1 MGDRGSLLL
10 LLLLLL
16 LEDRGQNYAWWL
28 PPIVAGG
35 HLLYGEA
42 RELKAQSLQ
51 YWTWEY
57 LWSFC
62 RQLKWKVKYWI
73 EALDKSSGFNIDFFF
88 HRQSSARVRNYCD
101 NLHQKRNHW
110 KLLLKWP
117 WSSGSQ
123 FPFTEISI
131 EKRRGQNLH
140 NVHTWRWTA
149 TVHLPSC
156 RPWPHM
162 SKPSS
167 SGNQSTWVWSLW
179 KWPGRPTARRPHG
192 FFPITMA
199 NNWHTASLRNV
210 WPPV

>member
-16 LEDRGQNYAWWL
+16 QDRGQNYARWL

-73 EALDKSSGFNIDFFF
+73 EALDKSSRFNIDFFF
-88 HRQSSARVRNYCD
+88 TVRVRHEWGTIVTICT
-101 NLHQKRNHW
+101 K
-110 KLLLKWP
+110 KETIESSC
-117 WSSGSQ
+117 WSD
-123 FPFTEISI
+123 
-131 EKRRGQNLH
+131 RGALVVSFH
-140 NVHTWRWTA
+140 
-149 TVHLPSC
+149 
-156 RPWPHM
+156 
-162 SKPSS
+162 
-167 SGNQSTWVWSLW
+167 
-179 KWPGRPTARRPHG
+179 
-192 FFPITMA
+192 
-199 NNWHTASLRNV
+199 SLRFPLKRGEGRTFTMFTLEDGL
-210 WPPV
+210 PPCICLHADLDLTCRSHQAQETSQRGCDHYENDLA